1 MSKSKALAMM
11 VGASAHSETEREHHD
26 YYATDPIA
34 LKLLIEHQPISTTV
48 WEPAC
53 GEGHLAKVLHEAK
66 PYSKFGNIRST
77 DLVDRGYGEVL
88 DFFSVTEPWDGDILT
103 NPPFKNVDKFIR
115 HGLSLLTQKNRLI
128 IFCRLHLLES
138 VKRYKLFQEFPLKT
152 VWIHSGRVGTAMN
165 GDFNKYKAKAMCY
178 GWFVWENGYK
188 GDTILKWL
196 PSELTG
202 KQQYHLKL
210 VYPRKE
216 NQDDN

>member
-34 LKLLIEHQPISTTV
+34 LKLLMEHQPISNKV

-53 GEGHLAKVLHEAK
+53 GEGHLAKVLHQAK

-88 DFFSVTEPWDGDILT
+88 DFFSVTEPWEGDIIT

-115 HGLSLLTQKNRLI
+115 HGLSLLTENNRLI

-138 VKRYKLFQEFPLKT
+138 VKRYKLFQEFPLKNGLDT
-152 VWIHSGRVGTAMN
+152 FWSRRNRHEWGLRQVQSQGDVLWVVCVGEWLQGRYN
-165 GDFNKYKAKAMCY
+165 
-178 GWFVWENGYK
+178 
-188 GDTILKWL
+188 
-196 PSELTG
+196 P
-202 KQQYHLKL
+202 
-210 VYPRKE
+210 
-216 NQDDN
+216 